1 MSVYRKTNPT
11 NSTLDFKGM
20 IMRFQGF
27 RLAVF
32 FVFACGL
39 SFGAHAQEAGE
50 GATSETEI
58 IQFIRVE
65 GTQRVEE
72 ETVRAYMVVREGMVD
87 DVDMVDQSVKTL
99 FASGLF
105 SDVTIRRSE
114 GGLIVSVVENPI
126 VNRVSFEGNGA
137 INDNTLTDEAELR
150 PRQVYTRARVQDD
163 VERFIEIYR
172 QSGYFA
178 SRIEPKVIQLPQNR
192 IDVIFE
198 INEGPITGIRSI
210 NFVGNKAFDDDR
222 LREEII
228 SSETRWW
235 RFFASSD
242 SYDPD
247 RLNYDRQRLRRFYLS
262 KGYAD
267 FRVVSSSAELTRNGE
282 EFFVTFN
289 IEEGELFTFAD
300 SRVRSTVETIEIDAL
315 EEAIEH
321 VEGDRYDLRKIEDT
335 EDALTK
341 LLGEKGFAFADI
353 RARTRRDREN
363 NLIRVEYVI
372 EEGPRVYVER
382 ININGND
389 RTHDEVLR
397 REMRISEGDAFNRVL
412 LERSRRNLRGL
423 GYFSSVDIEES
434 PGSEPDKTIIDVNVV
449 EQSTGELTF
458 GVGYSSAESVTTEFA
473 IAERNLLGRGQ
484 RLNLRVG
491 VSSEVQ
497 RYALNFTEP
506 FFLDRRVAAGFSLF
520 NTEND
525 YDNEANLETRST
537 GVGGQVAFPLSEDGR
552 LSLFVNLSEDELTN
566 TSSSSL
572 VNPGYQVFKE
582 EIGYYY
588 SIDKRDDPI
597 DPTDGWNFGFGQDLA
612 GPAGDISYLRTTL
625 VANYYH
631 EIAEGWVFHGR
642 ATAGLIYDY
651 EGGVINYSDRFFKG
665 GSTFRG
671 FDRSGIGPRQV
682 STGYALGANRYVV
695 GTTEVSLPL
704 GIPKDVGMKANAF
717 IDFGALGDTDSVSFV
732 ANDIEDEFAFRATTG
747 LSISWRSPFGPVRFD
762 FARALVKEDYD
773 DTRFFR
779 FSVGTRF

>member
-1 MSVYRKTNPT
+1 
-11 NSTLDFKGM
+11 
-20 IMRFQGF
+20 MRFQGF
-27 RLAVF
+27 RLAVICA
-32 FVFACGL
+32 FAWGA
-39 SFGAHAQEAGE
+39 SFPVIAQQSDGGPA
-50 GATSETEI
+50 ATPAASAEI
-58 IQFIRVE
+58 IKFIRVE

-72 ETVRAYMVVREGMVD
+72 ETVRAYMVVSEGMVD
-87 DVDMVDQSVKTL
+87 DVDMVDRSVKTL
-99 FASGLF
+99 FGSGLF

-126 VNRVSFEGNGA
+126 VNRVSFEGNSA
-137 INDNTLTDEAELR
+137 INDDTMKNEAELR

-192 IDVIFE
+192 VDVIFE
-198 INEGPITGIRSI
+198 INEGPVTGIRSI

-228 SSETRWW
+228 TSETRWW
-235 RFFASSD
+235 RFFSSTD

-247 RLNYDRQRLRRFYLS
+247 RLNFDRQRLRRFYLS

-267 FRVVSSSAELTRNGE
+267 FRVISSSAELTRNGE

-289 IEEGELFTFAD
+289 IEEGELFTFGE
-300 SRVRSTVETIEIDAL
+300 SRINSTVETIDNEAL
-315 EEAIEH
+315 EAAIDH
-321 VEGDRYDLRKIEDT
+321 AEGERYDLRKIEDT

-341 LLGEKGFAFADI
+341 LLGENGFAFADI

-397 REMRISEGDAFNRVL
+397 REIRISEGDAFNRVL
-412 LERSRRNLRGL
+412 LERSRRNLRAL

-458 GVGYSSAESVTTEFA
+458 GVGYSSAESLTTEFSV
-473 IAERNLLGRGQ
+473 AERNLLGRGQ
-484 RLNLRVG
+484 KLNLRVG

-497 RYALNFTEP
+497 RYSLNFTEP
-506 FFLDRRVAAGFSLF
+506 FFLDRRVSAGFSLF

-537 GVGGQVAFPLSEDGR
+537 GVGGRVAFPLSEDGR
-552 LSLFVNLSEDELTN
+552 LSIFLNLSEDELDN

-572 VNPGYQVFKE
+572 VNPSYKDFKQ

-588 SIDKRDDPI
+588 SIDKRDDAI
-597 DPTDGWNFGFGQDLA
+597 DPTAGWNFGVGQDLA
-612 GPAGDISYLRTTL
+612 GPAGDITYLRTTT
-625 VANYYH
+625 VANYYY

-642 ATAGLIYDY
+642 GTAGLIYDY
-651 EGGVINYSDRFFKG
+651 DGGVINYSDRFFKG
-665 GSTFRG
+665 GSSFRG
-671 FDRSGIGPRQV
+671 FDRSGIGPRQI

-695 GTTEVSLPL
+695 GTAEVSVPL
-704 GIPKDVGMKANAF
+704 GIPKDVGMKANLF
-717 IDFGALGDTDSVSFV
+717 IDFGALGDTDSISTV

-762 FARALVKEDYD
+762 FASALVKEDYD
-773 DTRFFR
+773 DTRSFR

>member
-1 MSVYRKTNPT
+1 
-11 NSTLDFKGM
+11 
-20 IMRFQGF
+20 MRFQGF
-27 RLAVF
+27 RLAVICA
-32 FVFACGL
+32 FAWGA
-39 SFGAHAQEAGE
+39 SFPVIAQQADG
-50 GATSETEI
+50 GTTATPAASTEI
-58 IQFIRVE
+58 IKFIRVE

-72 ETVRAYMVVREGMVD
+72 ETVRAYMVVSEGMVD
-87 DVDMVDQSVKTL
+87 DVDMVDRSVKTL
-99 FASGLF
+99 FGSGLF

-126 VNRVSFEGNGA
+126 VNRVSFEGNSA
-137 INDNTLTDEAELR
+137 INDDTMKNEAELR

-192 IDVIFE
+192 VDVIFE
-198 INEGPITGIRSI
+198 INEGPVTGIRSI

-228 SSETRWW
+228 TSETRWW
-235 RFFASSD
+235 RFFSSTD

-247 RLNYDRQRLRRFYLS
+247 RLNFDRQRLRRFYLS

-267 FRVVSSSAELTRNGE
+267 FRVISSSAELTRNGE

-289 IEEGELFTFAD
+289 IEEGELFTFGE
-300 SRVRSTVETIEIDAL
+300 SRINSTVETIDNEAL
-315 EEAIEH
+315 EAAIDH
-321 VEGDRYDLRKIEDT
+321 AEGERYDLRKIEDT

-341 LLGEKGFAFADI
+341 LLGENGFAFADI

-397 REMRISEGDAFNRVL
+397 REIRISEGDAFNRVL
-412 LERSRRNLRGL
+412 LERSRRNLRAL

-458 GVGYSSAESVTTEFA
+458 GVGYSSAESLTTEFSV
-473 IAERNLLGRGQ
+473 AERNLLGRGQ
-484 RLNLRVG
+484 KLNLRVG

-497 RYALNFTEP
+497 RYSLNFTEP
-506 FFLDRRVAAGFSLF
+506 FFLDRRVSAGFSLF

-537 GVGGQVAFPLSEDGR
+537 GVGGRVAFPLSEDGR
-552 LSLFVNLSEDELTN
+552 LSIFLNLSEDELDN

-572 VNPGYQVFKE
+572 VNPSYKDFKQ

-588 SIDKRDDPI
+588 SIDKRDDAI
-597 DPTDGWNFGFGQDLA
+597 DPTAGWNFGVGQDLA
-612 GPAGDISYLRTTL
+612 GPAGDITYLRTTT
-625 VANYYH
+625 VANYYY

-642 ATAGLIYDY
+642 GTAGLIYDY
-651 EGGVINYSDRFFKG
+651 DGGVINYSDRFFKG
-665 GSTFRG
+665 GSSFRG
-671 FDRSGIGPRQV
+671 FDRSGIGPRQI

-695 GTTEVSLPL
+695 GTAEVSVPL
-704 GIPKDVGMKANAF
+704 GIPKDVGMKANLF
-717 IDFGALGDTDSVSFV
+717 VDFGALGDTDSVSAV

-762 FARALVKEDYD
+762 FASALVKEDYD
-773 DTRFFR
+773 DTRSFR

>member
-1 MSVYRKTNPT
+1 
-11 NSTLDFKGM
+11 
-20 IMRFQGF
+20 MRFQGF
-27 RLAVF
+27 WLALIC
-32 FVFACGL
+32 VFACAL
-39 SFGAHAQEAGE
+39 SFDVRAQVAEDS
-50 GATSETEI
+50 ATSEAKI

-114 GGLIVSVVENPI
+114 GGLVVSVVENPI

-137 INDNTLTDEAELR
+137 INDDTLTKEAELR
-150 PRQVYTRARVQDD
+150 PRQIYTRARVQDD

-178 SRIEPKVIQLPQNR
+178 ARIEPKVVQLPQNR
-192 IDVIFE
+192 VDVIFE

-210 NFVGNKAFDDDR
+210 NFLGNKAFDDDS

-228 SSETRWW
+228 TSETRWW

-242 SYDPD
+242 NYDPD
-247 RLNYDRQRLRRFYLS
+247 RLNFDRQQLRRFYLS

-267 FRVVSSSAELTRNGE
+267 FRVVSTSAELTRDGE

-289 IEEGELFTFAD
+289 IEEGELFTFAE
-300 SRVRSTVETIEIDAL
+300 SGIRSTVETIDIETLQA
-315 EEAIEH
+315 AINH
-321 VEGDRYDLRKIEDT
+321 VEGDRYDIRKIEDT

-397 REMRISEGDAFNRVL
+397 REMRISEGDAFNRVM
-412 LERSRRNLRGL
+412 LERSRRNLRAL

-458 GVGYSSAESVTTEFA
+458 GVGYSSAESLTTEFA

-484 RLNLRVG
+484 KLNLRVG
-491 VSSEVQ
+491 VSDEVQ
-497 RYALNFTEP
+497 RYQIGFTEP
-506 FFLDRRVAAGFSLF
+506 FFLDRRVAAGFSIF
-520 NTEND
+520 STESD
-525 YDNEANLETRST
+525 YDNDAYVFSST
-537 GVGGQVAFPLSEDGR
+537 GIGGQLAFPLSEDGR
-552 LSLFVNLSEDELTN
+552 LSFSVNLSEDELEN
-566 TSSSSL
+566 NLFNSNINRSYDFSK
-572 VNPGYQVFKE
+572 Y

-588 SIDKRDDPI
+588 SIDKRDDAI
-597 DPTDGWNFGFGQDLA
+597 DPTEGWNLGFGQDLA
-612 GPAGDISYLRTTL
+612 GPSGDVTFIRTSA
-625 VANYYH
+625 VANYYY
-631 EIAEGWVFHGR
+631 EITEGWVFHGR
-642 ATAGLIYDY
+642 ASAGFIDDY
-651 EGGVINYSDRFFKG
+651 EDDTVYYGDRFFRG
-665 GSTFRG
+665 GSSFRG
-671 FDRSGIGPRQV
+671 FDRSGVGPRQI
-682 STGYALGANRYVV
+682 STGYAVGANRYII
-695 GTTEVSLPL
+695 GTTEVSVPL
-704 GIPKDVGMKANAF
+704 GIPKDVGIKANLF
-717 IDFGALGDTDSVSFV
+717 VDFGAVGDTDETLT
-732 ANDIEDEFAFRATTG
+732 DIEDDFAFRATSG
-747 LSISWRSPFGPVRFD
+747 LSLSWKSPFGPVRFD
-762 FARALVKEDYD
+762 FATALKKEDYD
-773 DTRFFR
+773 KAKSFR

>member
-1 MSVYRKTNPT
+1 
-11 NSTLDFKGM
+11 
-20 IMRFQGF
+20 MRFQGF
-27 RLAVF
+27 RLAVICA
-32 FVFACGL
+32 FAWGA
-39 SFGAHAQEAGE
+39 SFPVIAQQADG
-50 GATSETEI
+50 GTTATPAASAEI
-58 IQFIRVE
+58 IKFIRVE

-72 ETVRAYMVVREGMVD
+72 ETVRAYMVVSEGMVD
-87 DVDMVDQSVKTL
+87 DVDMVDRSVKTL
-99 FASGLF
+99 FGSGLF

-126 VNRVSFEGNGA
+126 VNRVSFEGNSA
-137 INDNTLTDEAELR
+137 INDDTMKNEAELR

-192 IDVIFE
+192 VDVIFE
-198 INEGPITGIRSI
+198 INEGPVTGIRSI

-228 SSETRWW
+228 TSETRWW
-235 RFFASSD
+235 RFFSSTD

-247 RLNYDRQRLRRFYLS
+247 RLNFDRQRLRRFYLS

-267 FRVVSSSAELTRNGE
+267 FRVISSSAELTRNGE

-289 IEEGELFTFAD
+289 IEEGELFTFGE
-300 SRVRSTVETIEIDAL
+300 SRINSTVETIDNEAL
-315 EEAIEH
+315 EAAIDH
-321 VEGDRYDLRKIEDT
+321 AEGERYDLRKIENT

-341 LLGEKGFAFADI
+341 LLGENGFAFADI

-397 REMRISEGDAFNRVL
+397 REIRISEGDAFNRVL
-412 LERSRRNLRGL
+412 LERSRRNLRAL

-458 GVGYSSAESVTTEFA
+458 GVGYSSAESLTTEFSV
-473 IAERNLLGRGQ
+473 AERNLLGRGQ
-484 RLNLRVG
+484 KLNLRVG

-497 RYALNFTEP
+497 RYSLNFTEP
-506 FFLDRRVAAGFSLF
+506 FFLDRRVSAGFSLF

-537 GVGGQVAFPLSEDGR
+537 GVGGRVAFPLSEDGR
-552 LSLFVNLSEDELTN
+552 LSIFLNLSEDELDN

-572 VNPGYQVFKE
+572 VNPSYKDFKQ

-588 SIDKRDDPI
+588 SIDKRDDAI
-597 DPTDGWNFGFGQDLA
+597 DPTAGWNFGVGQDLA
-612 GPAGDISYLRTTL
+612 GPAGDITYLRTTT
-625 VANYYH
+625 VANYYY

-642 ATAGLIYDY
+642 GTAGLIYDY
-651 EGGVINYSDRFFKG
+651 DGGVINYSDRFFKG
-665 GSTFRG
+665 GSSFRG
-671 FDRSGIGPRQV
+671 FDRSGIGPRQI

-695 GTTEVSLPL
+695 GTAEVSVPL
-704 GIPKDVGMKANAF
+704 GIPKDVGMKANLF
-717 IDFGALGDTDSVSFV
+717 VDFGALGDTDSVSAV

-762 FARALVKEDYD
+762 FASALVKEDYD
-773 DTRFFR
+773 DTRSFR

>member
-1 MSVYRKTNPT
+1 
-11 NSTLDFKGM
+11 
-20 IMRFQGF
+20 MRFQGF
-27 RLAVF
+27 WLALTC
-32 FVFACGL
+32 VFALGL
-39 SFGAHAQEAGE
+39 SFDVRAQEAE
-50 GATSETEI
+50 ESASSETEI

-137 INDNTLTDEAELR
+137 INDDTLTKEAELR

-178 SRIEPKVIQLPQNR
+178 ARIEPKVIQLPQNR
-192 IDVIFE
+192 VDVIFE

-228 SSETRWW
+228 TSETRWW

-242 SYDPD
+242 NYDPD
-247 RLNYDRQRLRRFYLS
+247 RLNYDRQQLRRFYLS

-267 FRVVSSSAELTRNGE
+267 FRVVSSSAELTRDGE

-289 IEEGELFTFAD
+289 IEEGELFTFGE
-300 SRVRSTVETIEIDAL
+300 SGIRSTVETIDIETLQAAID
-315 EEAIEH
+315 H

-412 LERSRRNLRGL
+412 LERSRRNLRAL
-423 GYFSSVDIEES
+423 GFFSSVDIEES

-458 GVGYSSAESVTTEFA
+458 GIGYSSAESLTTEFA

-484 RLNLRVG
+484 KLNLRVG
-491 VSSEVQ
+491 VSDEVQ
-497 RYALNFTEP
+497 RYQVSFTEP
-506 FFLDRRVAAGFSLF
+506 FFLDRRVAAGFSIF
-520 NTEND
+520 STESD
-525 YDNEANLETRST
+525 YDNDSYVFSST
-537 GVGGQVAFPLSEDGR
+537 GVGGQLAFPLSEDGR
-552 LSLFVNLSEDELTN
+552 LSLSVNLSEDELENNLFTRDIN
-566 TSSSSL
+566 RSYEYSK
-572 VNPGYQVFKE
+572 Y

-597 DPTDGWNFGFGQDLA
+597 DPTEGWNLGFGQDLA
-612 GPAGDISYLRTTL
+612 GPSGDVTFIRTSA
-625 VANYYH
+625 VANYYY
-631 EIAEGWVFHGR
+631 EITEGWVFHGR
-642 ATAGLIYDY
+642 ASAGFIDDY
-651 EGGVINYSDRFFKG
+651 ENDTVYYGDRFFRG
-665 GSTFRG
+665 GSSFRG
-671 FDRSGIGPRQV
+671 FDRSGVGPRQI
-682 STGYALGANRYVV
+682 STGYAVGANSYLI
-695 GTTEVSLPL
+695 GTTEVSVPL
-704 GIPKDVGMKANAF
+704 GIPKDVGIKANLF
-717 IDFGALGDTDSVSFV
+717 VDFGAVGDTDETQ
-732 ANDIEDEFAFRATTG
+732 NDIEDDFAFRATSG
-747 LSISWRSPFGPVRFD
+747 LSISWKSPFGPVRFD
-762 FARALVKEDYD
+762 FATALKKEDYD
-773 DTRFFR
+773 KAKSFR
-779 FSVGTRF
+779 FSVGTSF

>member
-1 MSVYRKTNPT
+1 
-11 NSTLDFKGM
+11 
-20 IMRFQGF
+20 MRFQGF
-27 RLAVF
+27 WLALIC
-32 FVFACGL
+32 VFACSL
-39 SFGAHAQEAGE
+39 NVDVRAQEAE
-50 GATSETEI
+50 DSATSEAEI

-105 SDVTIRRSE
+105 SDVTIRRGG
-114 GGLIVSVVENPI
+114 GGLVVSVVENPI

-137 INDNTLTDEAELR
+137 INDDTLTKEAELR
-150 PRQVYTRARVQDD
+150 SRQVYTRARVQDD

-178 SRIEPKVIQLPQNR
+178 ARIEPKVIQLPQNR

-198 INEGPITGIRSI
+198 INEGPVTGIRSI
-210 NFVGNKAFDDDR
+210 NFVGNKAFDDNR

-228 SSETRWW
+228 TSETRWW

-242 SYDPD
+242 NYDPD
-247 RLNYDRQRLRRFYLS
+247 RLNYDRQQLRRFYLT

-267 FRVVSSSAELTRNGE
+267 FRVVSSSAELTRDGE

-289 IEEGELFTFAD
+289 IEEGELFTFAE
-300 SRVRSTVETIEIDAL
+300 SSIRSTVETV
-315 EEAIEH
+315 AIETLQAAIDH

-341 LLGEKGFAFADI
+341 LLGEKGFAFAEI

-412 LERSRRNLRGL
+412 LERSRRNLRAL
-423 GYFSSVDIEES
+423 GFFSSVDIEES

-458 GVGYSSAESVTTEFA
+458 GVGYSSAESLTTEFA
-473 IAERNLLGRGQ
+473 ISERNLLGRGQ
-484 RLNLRVG
+484 KLNLRVG
-491 VSSEVQ
+491 VSDEVQ
-497 RYALNFTEP
+497 RYQISFTEP
-506 FFLDRRVAAGFSLF
+506 FFLDRRVAAGFSVF
-520 NTEND
+520 NTESD
-525 YDNEANLETRST
+525 YDNDAYVFSSI
-537 GVGGQVAFPLSEDGR
+537 GIGGQLAFPLSEDGR
-552 LSLFVNLSEDELTN
+552 LSLSVNLSEDELEN
-566 TSSSSL
+566 NFFAMDINRSYEYSK
-572 VNPGYQVFKE
+572 Y

-597 DPTDGWNFGFGQDLA
+597 DPTEGWNLGFGQDLA
-612 GPAGDISYLRTTL
+612 GPSGDVTFIRTSA
-625 VANYYH
+625 VANYYY
-631 EIAEGWVFHGR
+631 EITEGWVFHGR
-642 ATAGLIYDY
+642 ASAGFIDDY
-651 EGGVINYSDRFFKG
+651 ENDIVYYGDRFFRG
-665 GSTFRG
+665 GSSFRG
-671 FDRSGIGPRQV
+671 FDRSGVGPRQI
-682 STGYALGANRYVV
+682 STGFAVGANRYLI
-695 GTTEVSLPL
+695 GTTEVSVPL
-704 GIPKDVGMKANAF
+704 GIPKDVGMKANLF
-717 IDFGALGDTDSVSFV
+717 VDFGAVGDTDETQ
-732 ANDIEDEFAFRATTG
+732 NDIEDEFAFRATSG
-747 LSISWRSPFGPVRFD
+747 LSISWKSPFGPVRFD
-762 FARALVKEDYD
+762 FATALKKEDYD
-773 DTRFFR
+773 KAKSFR

>member
-1 MSVYRKTNPT
+1 
-11 NSTLDFKGM
+11 
-20 IMRFQGF
+20 MRFQGF
-27 RLAVF
+27 RLAVICA
-32 FVFACGL
+32 FAWGA
-39 SFGAHAQEAGE
+39 SFPVIAQQADG
-50 GATSETEI
+50 GTTATPAASAEI
-58 IQFIRVE
+58 IKFIRVE

-72 ETVRAYMVVREGMVD
+72 ETVRAYMVVSEGMVD
-87 DVDMVDQSVKTL
+87 DVDMVDRSVKTL
-99 FASGLF
+99 FGSGLF

-126 VNRVSFEGNGA
+126 VNRVSFEGNSA
-137 INDNTLTDEAELR
+137 INDDTMKNEAELR

-192 IDVIFE
+192 VDVIFE
-198 INEGPITGIRSI
+198 INEGPVTGIRSI

-228 SSETRWW
+228 TSETRWW
-235 RFFASSD
+235 RFFSSTD

-247 RLNYDRQRLRRFYLS
+247 RLNFDRQRLRRFYLS

-267 FRVVSSSAELTRNGE
+267 FRVISSSAELTRNGE

-289 IEEGELFTFAD
+289 IEEGELFTFGE
-300 SRVRSTVETIEIDAL
+300 SRINSTVETIDNEAL
-315 EEAIEH
+315 EAAIDH
-321 VEGDRYDLRKIEDT
+321 AEGERYDLRKIEDT

-341 LLGEKGFAFADI
+341 LLGENGFAFADI

-397 REMRISEGDAFNRVL
+397 REIRISEGDAFNRVL
-412 LERSRRNLRGL
+412 LERSRRNLRAL

-458 GVGYSSAESVTTEFA
+458 GVGYSSAESLTTEFSV
-473 IAERNLLGRGQ
+473 AERNLLGRGQ
-484 RLNLRVG
+484 KLNLRVG

-497 RYALNFTEP
+497 RYSLNFTEP
-506 FFLDRRVAAGFSLF
+506 FFLDRRVSAGFSLF

-537 GVGGQVAFPLSEDGR
+537 GVGGRVAFPLSEDGR
-552 LSLFVNLSEDELTN
+552 LSIFLNLSEDELDN

-572 VNPGYQVFKE
+572 VNPSYKDFKQ

-588 SIDKRDDPI
+588 SIDKRDDAI
-597 DPTDGWNFGFGQDLA
+597 DPTAGWNFGVGQDLA
-612 GPAGDISYLRTTL
+612 GPAGDITYLRTTT
-625 VANYYH
+625 VANYYY

-642 ATAGLIYDY
+642 GTAGLIYDY
-651 EGGVINYSDRFFKG
+651 DG
-665 GSTFRG
+665 
-671 FDRSGIGPRQV
+671 
-682 STGYALGANRYVV
+682 
-695 GTTEVSLPL
+695 
-704 GIPKDVGMKANAF
+704 
-717 IDFGALGDTDSVSFV
+717 
-732 ANDIEDEFAFRATTG
+732 
-747 LSISWRSPFGPVRFD
+747 
-762 FARALVKEDYD
+762 
-773 DTRFFR
+773 
-779 FSVGTRF
+779 

>member
-1 MSVYRKTNPT
+1 
-11 NSTLDFKGM
+11 
-20 IMRFQGF
+20 MRFQGF
-27 RLAVF
+27 WLALIW
-32 FVFACGL
+32 VFACSL
-39 SFGAHAQEAGE
+39 NVDVRAQEAE
-50 GATSETEI
+50 DSATSEAEI

-105 SDVTIRRSE
+105 SDVTIRRGG
-114 GGLIVSVVENPI
+114 GGLVVSVVENPI

-137 INDNTLTDEAELR
+137 INDDTLTKEAELR
-150 PRQVYTRARVQDD
+150 SRQVYTRARVQDD

-178 SRIEPKVIQLPQNR
+178 ARIEPKVIQLPQNR

-198 INEGPITGIRSI
+198 INEGPVTGIRSI
-210 NFVGNKAFDDDR
+210 NFVGNKAFDDNR

-228 SSETRWW
+228 TSETRWW

-242 SYDPD
+242 NYDPD
-247 RLNYDRQRLRRFYLS
+247 RLNYDRQQLRRFYLT

-267 FRVVSSSAELTRNGE
+267 FRVVSSSAELTRDGE

-289 IEEGELFTFAD
+289 IEEGELFTFAE
-300 SRVRSTVETIEIDAL
+300 SSIRSTVETV
-315 EEAIEH
+315 AIETLQAAIDH

-341 LLGEKGFAFADI
+341 LLGEKGFAFAEI

-412 LERSRRNLRGL
+412 LERSRRNLRAL
-423 GYFSSVDIEES
+423 GFFSSVDIEES

-458 GVGYSSAESVTTEFA
+458 GVGYSSAESLTTEFA
-473 IAERNLLGRGQ
+473 ISERNLLGRGQ
-484 RLNLRVG
+484 KLNLRVG
-491 VSSEVQ
+491 VSDEVQ
-497 RYALNFTEP
+497 RYQISFTEP
-506 FFLDRRVAAGFSLF
+506 FFLDRRVAAGFSVF
-520 NTEND
+520 NTESD
-525 YDNEANLETRST
+525 YDNDAYVFSSI
-537 GVGGQVAFPLSEDGR
+537 GIGGQLAFPLSEDGR
-552 LSLFVNLSEDELTN
+552 LSLSVNLSEDELEN
-566 TSSSSL
+566 NFFAMDINRSYEYSK
-572 VNPGYQVFKE
+572 Y

-597 DPTDGWNFGFGQDLA
+597 DPTEGWNLGFGQDLA
-612 GPAGDISYLRTTL
+612 GPSGDVTFIRTSA
-625 VANYYH
+625 VANYYY
-631 EIAEGWVFHGR
+631 EITEGWVFHGR
-642 ATAGLIYDY
+642 ASAGFIDDY
-651 EGGVINYSDRFFKG
+651 ENDIVYYGDRFFRG
-665 GSTFRG
+665 GSSFRG
-671 FDRSGIGPRQV
+671 FDRSGVGPRQI
-682 STGYALGANRYVV
+682 STGYAVGANRYLI
-695 GTTEVSLPL
+695 GTTEVSVPL
-704 GIPKDVGMKANAF
+704 GIPKDVGMKANLF
-717 IDFGALGDTDSVSFV
+717 VDFGAVGDTDETQ
-732 ANDIEDEFAFRATTG
+732 NDIEDEFAFRATSG
-747 LSISWRSPFGPVRFD
+747 LSISWKSPFGPVRFD
-762 FARALVKEDYD
+762 FATALKKEDYD
-773 DTRFFR
+773 KAKSFR

>member
-1 MSVYRKTNPT
+1 
-11 NSTLDFKGM
+11 
-20 IMRFQGF
+20 MRFQGF
-27 RLAVF
+27 WLALIC
-32 FVFACGL
+32 VFACAL
-39 SFGAHAQEAGE
+39 SFDVRAQVAE
-50 GATSETEI
+50 GSATSEAKI

-114 GGLIVSVVENPI
+114 GGLVVSVVENPI

-137 INDNTLTDEAELR
+137 INDDTLTKEAELR
-150 PRQVYTRARVQDD
+150 PRLVYTRARVQDD

-178 SRIEPKVIQLPQNR
+178 ARIEPKVVQLPQNR
-192 IDVIFE
+192 VDVIFE

-210 NFVGNKAFDDDR
+210 NFLGNKAFDDDR

-228 SSETRWW
+228 TSETRWW

-242 SYDPD
+242 NYDPD
-247 RLNYDRQRLRRFYLS
+247 RLNFDRQQLRRFYLS

-267 FRVVSSSAELTRNGE
+267 FRVVSTSAELTRDGE

-289 IEEGELFTFAD
+289 IEEGELFTFAE
-300 SRVRSTVETIEIDAL
+300 SGIRSTVETIDIETLQA
-315 EEAIEH
+315 AINH
-321 VEGDRYDLRKIEDT
+321 IEGDRYDIRKIEDT

-397 REMRISEGDAFNRVL
+397 REMRISEGDAFNRVM
-412 LERSRRNLRGL
+412 LERSRRNLRAL
-423 GYFSSVDIEES
+423 GFFSSVDIEES

-458 GVGYSSAESVTTEFA
+458 GVGYSSAESLTTEFA

-484 RLNLRVG
+484 KLNLRVG
-491 VSSEVQ
+491 VSDEVQ
-497 RYALNFTEP
+497 RYQIGFTEP
-506 FFLDRRVAAGFSLF
+506 FFLDRRVAAGFSIF
-520 NTEND
+520 STESD
-525 YDNEANLETRST
+525 YDNDAYVFSST
-537 GVGGQVAFPLSEDGR
+537 GIGGQLAFPLSEDGR
-552 LSLFVNLSEDELTN
+552 LSFSVNLSEDELEN
-566 TSSSSL
+566 NLFNSNINRSYDYSK
-572 VNPGYQVFKE
+572 Y

-588 SIDKRDDPI
+588 SIDKRDDAI
-597 DPTDGWNFGFGQDLA
+597 DPTEGWNLGFGQDLA
-612 GPAGDISYLRTTL
+612 GPSGDVTFIRTSA
-625 VANYYH
+625 VANYYY
-631 EIAEGWVFHGR
+631 EITEGWVFHGR
-642 ATAGLIYDY
+642 ASAGFIDDY
-651 EGGVINYSDRFFKG
+651 EDDTVYYGDRFFRG
-665 GSTFRG
+665 GSSFRG
-671 FDRSGIGPRQV
+671 FDRSGVGPRQI
-682 STGYALGANRYVV
+682 STGYAVGANRYII
-695 GTTEVSLPL
+695 GTTEVSVPL
-704 GIPKDVGMKANAF
+704 GIPKDVGIKANLF
-717 IDFGALGDTDSVSFV
+717 VDFGAVGDTDETL
-732 ANDIEDEFAFRATTG
+732 NDIEDDFAFRATSG
-747 LSISWRSPFGPVRFD
+747 LSISWKSPFGPVRFD
-762 FARALVKEDYD
+762 FATALKKEDYD
-773 DTRFFR
+773 KAKSFR

>member
-1 MSVYRKTNPT
+1 
-11 NSTLDFKGM
+11 
-20 IMRFQGF
+20 MRFQGF
-27 RLAVF
+27 WLALICVF
-32 FVFACGL
+32 VCGL
-39 SFGAHAQEAGE
+39 NLGVQAQEAE
-50 GATSETEI
+50 ESATTETELV
-58 IQFIRVE
+58 QFIRVE

-72 ETVRAYMVVREGMVD
+72 ETVRAYMVVREGMAD

-137 INDNTLTDEAELR
+137 INDDTLTDEAELR
-150 PRQVYTRARVQDD
+150 PRQIYTRARVQDD

-178 SRIEPKVIQLPQNR
+178 ARIEPKVIQLPQKR
-192 IDVIFE
+192 VDVIFE

-228 SSETRWW
+228 TSETRWW

-289 IEEGELFTFAD
+289 IEEGELFTFAE
-300 SRVRSTVETIEIDAL
+300 SGIRTTVETIDVETLQA
-315 EEAIEH
+315 AIEH

-341 LLGEKGFAFADI
+341 LLGEKGFAFSDI

-412 LERSRRNLRGL
+412 LERSRRNLRAL
-423 GYFSSVDIEES
+423 GFFSSVDIEES

-458 GVGYSSAESVTTEFA
+458 GIGYSSAESVTTEFA

-484 RLNLRVG
+484 KLNLRVG
-491 VSSEVQ
+491 VSDEVQ
-497 RYALNFTEP
+497 RYSVNFTEP

-520 NTEND
+520 NTESD
-525 YDNEANLETRST
+525 YDDTAYVYTST

-552 LSLFVNLSEDELTN
+552 ISISISLSQDELEN
-566 TSSSSL
+566 NSTSSM
-572 VNPGYQVFKE
+572 VNPSYTYDKQ

-588 SIDKRDDPI
+588 SVDKRDDPI
-597 DPTDGWNFGFGQDLA
+597 DPTEGWNIGFGQDLA
-612 GPAGDISYLRTTL
+612 GPSGDVTFLRTTFL
-625 VANYYH
+625 SNYYY

-642 ATAGLIYDY
+642 LSAGFIDDY
-651 EGGVINYSDRFFKG
+651 ENGIIFYGDRFFKG
-665 GSTFRG
+665 GGSFRG
-671 FDRSGIGPRQV
+671 FDRSGVGPRQI
-682 STGYALGANRYVV
+682 STGYAVGANKYVIA
-695 GTTEVSLPL
+695 TTEVSLPL

-717 IDFGALGDTDSVSFV
+717 IDFGAVGDTDATGFV
-732 ANDIEDEFAFRATTG
+732 ANDIRDDFAFRATTG
-747 LSISWRSPFGPVRFD
+747 LSISWKSPFGPVRFD
-762 FARALVKEDYD
+762 FARTLEKEDYD
-773 DTRFFR
+773 DERSFR

>member
-1 MSVYRKTNPT
+1 
-11 NSTLDFKGM
+11 
-20 IMRFQGF
+20 MRFQGF
-27 RLAVF
+27 WLALICVF
-32 FVFACGL
+32 TCTL
-39 SFGAHAQEAGE
+39 SVDVRAQKAEE
-50 GATSETEI
+50 GATSEAEI

-65 GTQRVEE
+65 GAQRVEE
-72 ETVRAYMVVREGMVD
+72 ETVRTYMVVREGMVD

-114 GGLIVSVVENPI
+114 GGLVVSVVENPI

-137 INDNTLTDEAELR
+137 INDDTLTKEAELR

-178 SRIEPKVIQLPQNR
+178 ARIEPKVVQLPQNR

-228 SSETRWW
+228 TSETRWW

-242 SYDPD
+242 NYDPD
-247 RLNYDRQRLRRFYLS
+247 RLNFDRQQLRRFYLS

-267 FRVVSSSAELTRNGE
+267 FRVVSSSAELTRDGE

-289 IEEGELFTFAD
+289 IEEGELFAF
-300 SRVRSTVETIEIDAL
+300 SESGIRSTVETIDIETLQAAID
-315 EEAIEH
+315 H
-321 VEGDRYDLRKIEDT
+321 VEGDRYDVRKIEDT

-389 RTHDEVLR
+389 RTHDEVVR
-397 REMRISEGDAFNRVL
+397 REMRISEGDAFNRVM
-412 LERSRRNLRGL
+412 LERSRRNLRAL
-423 GYFSSVDIEES
+423 GFFSSVDIEES

-458 GVGYSSAESVTTEFA
+458 GVGYSSAESLTTEFS

-484 RLNLRVG
+484 KLNLRVG
-491 VSSEVQ
+491 VSDEVQ
-497 RYALNFTEP
+497 RYQISFTEP
-506 FFLDRRVAAGFSLF
+506 FFLDRRVAAGFSIF
-520 NTEND
+520 NTESD
-525 YDNEANLETRST
+525 YDNDAYVFSST
-537 GVGGQVAFPLSEDGR
+537 GIGGQLAFPLSEDGR
-552 LSLFVNLSEDELTN
+552 LSLSVSLSEDELEN
-566 TSSSSL
+566 NLFTSNINRSYDYSK
-572 VNPGYQVFKE
+572 Y

-588 SIDKRDDPI
+588 SIDKRDDAI
-597 DPTDGWNFGFGQDLA
+597 DPTEGWNLGFGQDLA
-612 GPAGDISYLRTTL
+612 GPSGDVTFIRTSA
-625 VANYYH
+625 VANYYY
-631 EIAEGWVFHGR
+631 EITEGWVFHGR
-642 ATAGLIYDY
+642 ASAGFIDDY
-651 EGGVINYSDRFFKG
+651 EDDTVFYGDRFFRG
-665 GSTFRG
+665 GSSFRG
-671 FDRSGIGPRQV
+671 FDRSGVGPRQI
-682 STGYALGANRYVV
+682 STGYAVGANKYII
-695 GTTEVSLPL
+695 GTTEVSVPL
-704 GIPKDVGMKANAF
+704 GIPKDVGIKANLF
-717 IDFGALGDTDSVSFV
+717 VDFGAVGDTDETL
-732 ANDIEDEFAFRATTG
+732 NDIEDDFAFRATSG
-747 LSISWRSPFGPVRFD
+747 LSISWKSPFGPVRFD
-762 FARALVKEDYD
+762 FATALKKEDYD
-773 DTRFFR
+773 KAKSFR

>member
-1 MSVYRKTNPT
+1 
-11 NSTLDFKGM
+11 
-20 IMRFQGF
+20 MRFQGF
-27 RLAVF
+27 WLALIC
-32 FVFACGL
+32 VFACTL
-39 SFGAHAQEAGE
+39 SVDVRAQGAEDS
-50 GATSETEI
+50 ATSETEI
-58 IQFIRVE
+58 IKFIRVE

-114 GGLIVSVVENPI
+114 GGLVVSVMENPI

-137 INDNTLTDEAELR
+137 INDDTLTKEAELR

-178 SRIEPKVIQLPQNR
+178 ARIEPKVVQLPQNR
-192 IDVIFE
+192 VDVIFE

-228 SSETRWW
+228 TSETRWW

-242 SYDPD
+242 NYDPD
-247 RLNYDRQRLRRFYLS
+247 RLNFDRQQLRRFYLS

-289 IEEGELFTFAD
+289 IEEGELFTFAE
-300 SRVRSTVETIEIDAL
+300 SGIRSTVETIDIETLQAAIDHA
-315 EEAIEH
+315 
-321 VEGDRYDLRKIEDT
+321 EGDRYDIRNIEDT

-397 REMRISEGDAFNRVL
+397 REMRISEGDAFKRVM
-412 LERSRRNLRGL
+412 LERSRRNLRAL

-458 GVGYSSAESVTTEFA
+458 GVGYSSAESLTTEFA

-484 RLNLRVG
+484 KLNLRVG
-491 VSSEVQ
+491 VSDEVQ
-497 RYALNFTEP
+497 RYQIGFTEP
-506 FFLDRRVAAGFSLF
+506 FFLDRRVAAGFSIF
-520 NTEND
+520 NTESD
-525 YDNEANLETRST
+525 YDNDAYVFSST
-537 GVGGQVAFPLSEDGR
+537 GIGGQLAFPLSEDGR
-552 LSLFVNLSEDELTN
+552 LSLSVNLSEDELEN
-566 TSSSSL
+566 NLFNSNINRSYDYSK
-572 VNPGYQVFKE
+572 Y

-588 SIDKRDDPI
+588 SIDKRDDAI
-597 DPTDGWNFGFGQDLA
+597 DPTEGWNLGFGQDLA
-612 GPAGDISYLRTTL
+612 GPSGDVTFIRTSA
-625 VANYYH
+625 VANYYY
-631 EIAEGWVFHGR
+631 EITEGWVFHGR
-642 ATAGLIYDY
+642 ASVGFIDDY
-651 EGGVINYSDRFFKG
+651 EDDTVYYGDRFFRG
-665 GSTFRG
+665 GSSFRG
-671 FDRSGIGPRQV
+671 FDRSGVGPRQI
-682 STGYALGANRYVV
+682 STGYAVGANRYII
-695 GTTEVSLPL
+695 GTTEVSVPL
-704 GIPKDVGMKANAF
+704 GIPKDVGIKANLF
-717 IDFGALGDTDSVSFV
+717 VDFGAVGDTDETL
-732 ANDIEDEFAFRATTG
+732 NDIEDDFAFRATC
-747 LSISWRSPFGPVRFD
+747 
-762 FARALVKEDYD
+762 LVH
-773 DTRFFR
+773 
-779 FSVGTRF
+779 S

>member
-1 MSVYRKTNPT
+1 
-11 NSTLDFKGM
+11 
-20 IMRFQGF
+20 MRFQGF
-27 RLAVF
+27 WLALIC
-32 FVFACGL
+32 VFACTLSVDVRAQGL
-39 SFGAHAQEAGE
+39 EDSAISEA
-50 GATSETEI
+50 EI

-72 ETVRAYMVVREGMVD
+72 ETVRAYMVVREGMIN

-114 GGLIVSVVENPI
+114 GGLVVSVVENPI

-137 INDNTLTDEAELR
+137 INDDTLTKEAELR
-150 PRQVYTRARVQDD
+150 PRLVYTRARVQDD

-178 SRIEPKVIQLPQNR
+178 ARIEPKVVQLPQNR
-192 IDVIFE
+192 VDVIFE

-228 SSETRWW
+228 TSETRWW

-242 SYDPD
+242 NYDPD
-247 RLNYDRQRLRRFYLS
+247 RLNYDRQQLRRFYLS

-289 IEEGELFTFAD
+289 IEEGELFAFAE
-300 SRVRSTVETIEIDAL
+300 SGIRSTVETIDIETLQAAIDHA
-315 EEAIEH
+315 
-321 VEGDRYDLRKIEDT
+321 EGDRYDIRNIEDT

-397 REMRISEGDAFNRVL
+397 REMRISEGDAFNRVM
-412 LERSRRNLRGL
+412 LERSRRNLRAL

-458 GVGYSSAESVTTEFA
+458 GVGYSSAESLTTEFA

-484 RLNLRVG
+484 KLNLRVG
-491 VSSEVQ
+491 VSDEVQ
-497 RYALNFTEP
+497 RYQIGFTEP
-506 FFLDRRVAAGFSLF
+506 FFLDRRVAAGFSIF
-520 NTEND
+520 NTESD
-525 YDNEANLETRST
+525 YDNDAYVFSST
-537 GVGGQVAFPLSEDGR
+537 GIGGQLAFPLSEDGR
-552 LSLFVNLSEDELTN
+552 LSLSVNLSEDELDN
-566 TSSSSL
+566 NLFNSNINRSYDYSK
-572 VNPGYQVFKE
+572 Y

-588 SIDKRDDPI
+588 SIDKRVDAI
-597 DPTDGWNFGFGQDLA
+597 DPTEGWNLGFGQDLA
-612 GPAGDISYLRTTL
+612 GPSGDVTFIRTSA
-625 VANYYH
+625 VANYYY
-631 EIAEGWVFHGR
+631 EITEGWVFHGR
-642 ATAGLIYDY
+642 ASVGFIDDY
-651 EGGVINYSDRFFKG
+651 EDDTVYYGDRFFRG
-665 GSTFRG
+665 GSSFRG
-671 FDRSGIGPRQV
+671 FDRSGVGPRQI
-682 STGYALGANRYVV
+682 STGYAVGANRYII
-695 GTTEVSLPL
+695 GTTEVSVPL
-704 GIPKDVGMKANAF
+704 GIPKDVGIKANLF
-717 IDFGALGDTDSVSFV
+717 VDFGAVGDTDETL
-732 ANDIEDEFAFRATTG
+732 NDIEDDFAFRATSG
-747 LSISWRSPFGPVRFD
+747 LSISWKSPFGPVRFD
-762 FARALVKEDYD
+762 FASAIKKEDYD
-773 DTRFFR
+773 KAKSFR

>member
-1 MSVYRKTNPT
+1 
-11 NSTLDFKGM
+11 
-20 IMRFQGF
+20 MRFQGF
-27 RLAVF
+27 WLALIC
-32 FVFACGL
+32 VFACSL
-39 SFGAHAQEAGE
+39 NVDVRAQEAE
-50 GATSETEI
+50 DSAILEAEI

-105 SDVTIRRSE
+105 SDVTIRRGG
-114 GGLIVSVVENPI
+114 GGLVVSVVENPI

-137 INDNTLTDEAELR
+137 INDDTLTKEAELR
-150 PRQVYTRARVQDD
+150 SRQVYTRARVQDD

-178 SRIEPKVIQLPQNR
+178 ARIEPKVIQLPQNR

-198 INEGPITGIRSI
+198 INEGPVTGIRSI
-210 NFVGNKAFDDDR
+210 NFVGNKAFDDNR

-228 SSETRWW
+228 TSETRWW

-242 SYDPD
+242 NYDPD
-247 RLNYDRQRLRRFYLS
+247 RLNYDRQQLRRFYLT

-267 FRVVSSSAELTRNGE
+267 FRVVSSSAELTRDGE

-289 IEEGELFTFAD
+289 IEEGELFTFAE
-300 SRVRSTVETIEIDAL
+300 SSIRSTVETV
-315 EEAIEH
+315 AIETLQAAIDH

-341 LLGEKGFAFADI
+341 LLGEKGFAFAEI

-412 LERSRRNLRGL
+412 LERSRRNLRAL
-423 GYFSSVDIEES
+423 GFFSSVDIEES

-458 GVGYSSAESVTTEFA
+458 GVGYSSAESLTTEFA
-473 IAERNLLGRGQ
+473 ISERNLLGRGQ
-484 RLNLRVG
+484 KLNLRVG
-491 VSSEVQ
+491 VSDEVQ
-497 RYALNFTEP
+497 RYQISFTEP
-506 FFLDRRVAAGFSLF
+506 FFLDRRVAAGFSVF
-520 NTEND
+520 NTESD
-525 YDNEANLETRST
+525 YDNDAYVFSSI
-537 GVGGQVAFPLSEDGR
+537 GIGGQLAFPLSEDGR
-552 LSLFVNLSEDELTN
+552 LSLSVNLSEDELEN
-566 TSSSSL
+566 NFFAMDINRSYEYSK
-572 VNPGYQVFKE
+572 Y

-597 DPTDGWNFGFGQDLA
+597 DPTEGWNLGFGQDLA
-612 GPAGDISYLRTTL
+612 GPSGDVTFIRTSA
-625 VANYYH
+625 VANYYY
-631 EIAEGWVFHGR
+631 EITEGWVFHGR
-642 ATAGLIYDY
+642 ASAGFIDDY
-651 EGGVINYSDRFFKG
+651 ENDIVYYGDRFFRG
-665 GSTFRG
+665 GSSFRG
-671 FDRSGIGPRQV
+671 FDRSGVGPRQI
-682 STGYALGANRYVV
+682 STGYAVGANRYLI
-695 GTTEVSLPL
+695 GTTEVSVPL
-704 GIPKDVGMKANAF
+704 GIPKDVGMKANLF
-717 IDFGALGDTDSVSFV
+717 VDFGAVGDTDETQ
-732 ANDIEDEFAFRATTG
+732 NDIEDEFAFRATSG
-747 LSISWRSPFGPVRFD
+747 LSISWKSPFGPVRFD
-762 FARALVKEDYD
+762 FATALKKEDYD
-773 DTRFFR
+773 KAKSFR

>member
-1 MSVYRKTNPT
+1 
-11 NSTLDFKGM
+11 
-20 IMRFQGF
+20 MRFQGF
-27 RLAVF
+27 WLALIC
-32 FVFACGL
+32 VFACSL
-39 SFGAHAQEAGE
+39 NVDVRAQEAE
-50 GATSETEI
+50 DSATSEAEI

-105 SDVTIRRSE
+105 SDVTIRRGG
-114 GGLIVSVVENPI
+114 GGLVVSVVENPI

-137 INDNTLTDEAELR
+137 INDDTLTKEAELR
-150 PRQVYTRARVQDD
+150 SRQVYTRARVQDD

-178 SRIEPKVIQLPQNR
+178 ARIEPKVIQLPQNR

-198 INEGPITGIRSI
+198 INEGPVTGIRSI
-210 NFVGNKAFDDDR
+210 NFVGNKAFDDNR

-228 SSETRWW
+228 TSETRWW

-242 SYDPD
+242 NYDPD
-247 RLNYDRQRLRRFYLS
+247 RLNYDRQQLRRFYLT

-267 FRVVSSSAELTRNGE
+267 FRVVSSSAELTRDGE

-289 IEEGELFTFAD
+289 IEEGELFTFAE
-300 SRVRSTVETIEIDAL
+300 SSIRSTVETV
-315 EEAIEH
+315 AIEKLQAAIDH

-341 LLGEKGFAFADI
+341 LLGEKGFAFAEI

-412 LERSRRNLRGL
+412 LERSRRNLRAL
-423 GYFSSVDIEES
+423 GFFSSVDIEES

-458 GVGYSSAESVTTEFA
+458 GVGYSSAESLTTEFA
-473 IAERNLLGRGQ
+473 ISERNLLGRGQ
-484 RLNLRVG
+484 KLNLRVG
-491 VSSEVQ
+491 VSDEVQ
-497 RYALNFTEP
+497 RYQISFTEP
-506 FFLDRRVAAGFSLF
+506 FFLDRRVAAGFSVF
-520 NTEND
+520 NTESD
-525 YDNEANLETRST
+525 YDNDAYVFSSI
-537 GVGGQVAFPLSEDGR
+537 GIGGQLAFPLSEDGR
-552 LSLFVNLSEDELTN
+552 LSLSVNLSEDELEN
-566 TSSSSL
+566 NFFAMDINRSYEYSK
-572 VNPGYQVFKE
+572 Y

-588 SIDKRDDPI
+588 TIDKRDDPI
-597 DPTDGWNFGFGQDLA
+597 DPTEGWNLGFGQDLA
-612 GPAGDISYLRTTL
+612 GPSGDVTFIRTSA
-625 VANYYH
+625 VANYYY
-631 EIAEGWVFHGR
+631 EITEGWVFHGR
-642 ATAGLIYDY
+642 ASAGFIDDY
-651 EGGVINYSDRFFKG
+651 ENDIVYYGDRFFRG
-665 GSTFRG
+665 GSSFRG
-671 FDRSGIGPRQV
+671 FDRSGVGPRQI
-682 STGYALGANRYVV
+682 STGYAVGANRYLI
-695 GTTEVSLPL
+695 GTTEVSVPL
-704 GIPKDVGMKANAF
+704 GIPKDVGMKANLF
-717 IDFGALGDTDSVSFV
+717 VDFGAVGDTDETQ
-732 ANDIEDEFAFRATTG
+732 NDIEDEFAFRATSG
-747 LSISWRSPFGPVRFD
+747 LSISWKSPFGPVRFD
-762 FARALVKEDYD
+762 FATALKKEDYD
-773 DTRFFR
+773 KAKSFR

>member
-1 MSVYRKTNPT
+1 
-11 NSTLDFKGM
+11 
-20 IMRFQGF
+20 MRFQGF
-27 RLAVF
+27 WLALIC
-32 FVFACGL
+32 VFACSL
-39 SFGAHAQEAGE
+39 NVDVRAQEAE
-50 GATSETEI
+50 DSATSEAEI

-105 SDVTIRRSE
+105 SDVTIRRGG
-114 GGLIVSVVENPI
+114 GGLVVSVVENPI

-137 INDNTLTDEAELR
+137 INDDTLTKEAELR
-150 PRQVYTRARVQDD
+150 SRQVYTRARVQDD

-178 SRIEPKVIQLPQNR
+178 ARIEPKVIQLPQNR

-198 INEGPITGIRSI
+198 INEGPVTGIRSI
-210 NFVGNKAFDDDR
+210 NFVGNKAFDDNR

-228 SSETRWW
+228 TSETRWW

-242 SYDPD
+242 NYDPD
-247 RLNYDRQRLRRFYLS
+247 RLNYDRQQLRRFYLT

-267 FRVVSSSAELTRNGE
+267 FRVVSSSAELTRDGE

-289 IEEGELFTFAD
+289 IEEGELFTFAE
-300 SRVRSTVETIEIDAL
+300 SSIRSTVETV
-315 EEAIEH
+315 AIEKLQAAIDH

-341 LLGEKGFAFADI
+341 LLGEKGFAFAEI

-412 LERSRRNLRGL
+412 LERSRRNLRAL
-423 GYFSSVDIEES
+423 GFFSSVDIEES

-458 GVGYSSAESVTTEFA
+458 GVGYSSAESLTTEFA
-473 IAERNLLGRGQ
+473 ISERNLLGRGQ
-484 RLNLRVG
+484 KLNLRVG
-491 VSSEVQ
+491 VSDEVQ
-497 RYALNFTEP
+497 RYQISFTEP
-506 FFLDRRVAAGFSLF
+506 FFLDRRVAAGFSVF
-520 NTEND
+520 NTESD
-525 YDNEANLETRST
+525 YDNDAYVFSSI
-537 GVGGQVAFPLSEDGR
+537 GIGGQLAFPLSEDGR
-552 LSLFVNLSEDELTN
+552 LSLSVNLSEDELEN
-566 TSSSSL
+566 NFFAMDINRSYEYSK
-572 VNPGYQVFKE
+572 Y

-597 DPTDGWNFGFGQDLA
+597 DPTEGWNLGFGQDLA
-612 GPAGDISYLRTTL
+612 GPSGDVTFIRTSA
-625 VANYYH
+625 VANYYY
-631 EIAEGWVFHGR
+631 EITEGWVFHGR
-642 ATAGLIYDY
+642 ASAGFIDDY
-651 EGGVINYSDRFFKG
+651 ENDIVYYGDRFFRG
-665 GSTFRG
+665 GSSFRG
-671 FDRSGIGPRQV
+671 FDRSGVGPRQI
-682 STGYALGANRYVV
+682 STGYAVGANRYLI
-695 GTTEVSLPL
+695 GTTEVSVPL
-704 GIPKDVGMKANAF
+704 GIPKDVGMKANLF
-717 IDFGALGDTDSVSFV
+717 VDFGAVGDTDETQ
-732 ANDIEDEFAFRATTG
+732 NDIEDEFAFRATSG
-747 LSISWRSPFGPVRFD
+747 LSISWKSPFGPVRFD
-762 FARALVKEDYD
+762 FATALKKEDYD
-773 DTRFFR
+773 KAKSFR

>member
-1 MSVYRKTNPT
+1 
-11 NSTLDFKGM
+11 
-20 IMRFQGF
+20 MRFQGF
-27 RLAVF
+27 WLALICVF
-32 FVFACGL
+32 TCTL
-39 SFGAHAQEAGE
+39 SVDVRAQKAEE
-50 GATSETEI
+50 GATSEAEI

-72 ETVRAYMVVREGMVD
+72 ETVRTYMVVREGMVD

-114 GGLIVSVVENPI
+114 GGLVVSVVENPI

-137 INDNTLTDEAELR
+137 INDDTLTKEAELR

-178 SRIEPKVIQLPQNR
+178 ARIEPKVVQLPQNR

-228 SSETRWW
+228 TSETRWW

-242 SYDPD
+242 NYDPD
-247 RLNYDRQRLRRFYLS
+247 RLNFDRQQLRRFYLS

-267 FRVVSSSAELTRNGE
+267 FRVVSSSAELTRDGE

-289 IEEGELFTFAD
+289 IEEGELFAF
-300 SRVRSTVETIEIDAL
+300 SESGIRSTVETIDIETLQAAID
-315 EEAIEH
+315 H
-321 VEGDRYDLRKIEDT
+321 VEGDRYDVRKIEDT

-389 RTHDEVLR
+389 RTHDEVVR
-397 REMRISEGDAFNRVL
+397 REMRISEGDAFNRVM
-412 LERSRRNLRGL
+412 LERSRRNLRAL
-423 GYFSSVDIEES
+423 GFFSSVDIEES

-458 GVGYSSAESVTTEFA
+458 GVGYSSAESLTTEFS

-484 RLNLRVG
+484 KLNLRVG
-491 VSSEVQ
+491 VSDEVQ
-497 RYALNFTEP
+497 RYQISFTEP
-506 FFLDRRVAAGFSLF
+506 FFLDRRVAAGFSIF
-520 NTEND
+520 NTESD
-525 YDNEANLETRST
+525 YDNDAYVFSST
-537 GVGGQVAFPLSEDGR
+537 GIGGQLAFPLSEDGR
-552 LSLFVNLSEDELTN
+552 LSLSVSLSEDELEN
-566 TSSSSL
+566 NLFTSNINRSYDYSK
-572 VNPGYQVFKE
+572 Y

-588 SIDKRDDPI
+588 SIDKRDDAI
-597 DPTDGWNFGFGQDLA
+597 DPTEGWNLGFGQDLA
-612 GPAGDISYLRTTL
+612 GPSGDVTFIRTSA
-625 VANYYH
+625 VANYYY
-631 EIAEGWVFHGR
+631 EITEGWVFHGR
-642 ATAGLIYDY
+642 ASAGFIDDY
-651 EGGVINYSDRFFKG
+651 EDDTVFYGDRFFRG
-665 GSTFRG
+665 GSSFRG
-671 FDRSGIGPRQV
+671 FDRSGVGPRQI
-682 STGYALGANRYVV
+682 STGYAVGANKYII
-695 GTTEVSLPL
+695 GTTEVSVPL
-704 GIPKDVGMKANAF
+704 GIPKDVGIKANLF
-717 IDFGALGDTDSVSFV
+717 VDFGAVGDTDETL
-732 ANDIEDEFAFRATTG
+732 NDIEDDFAFRATSG
-747 LSISWRSPFGPVRFD
+747 LSISWKSPFGPVRFD
-762 FARALVKEDYD
+762 FATALKKEDYD
-773 DTRFFR
+773 KAKSFR

>member
-1 MSVYRKTNPT
+1 
-11 NSTLDFKGM
+11 
-20 IMRFQGF
+20 MRFQGF
-27 RLAVF
+27 RLAVICA
-32 FVFACGL
+32 FAWGA
-39 SFGAHAQEAGE
+39 SFPVIAQQADG
-50 GATSETEI
+50 GTTTTPAASAEI
-58 IQFIRVE
+58 IKFIRVE

-72 ETVRAYMVVREGMVD
+72 ETVRAYMVVSEGMVD
-87 DVDMVDQSVKTL
+87 DVDMVDRSVKTL
-99 FASGLF
+99 FGSGLF

-126 VNRVSFEGNGA
+126 VNRVSFEGNSA
-137 INDNTLTDEAELR
+137 INDDTMKNEAELR

-192 IDVIFE
+192 VDVIFE
-198 INEGPITGIRSI
+198 INEGPVTGIRSI

-228 SSETRWW
+228 TSETRWW
-235 RFFASSD
+235 RFFSSTD

-247 RLNYDRQRLRRFYLS
+247 RLNFDRQRLRRFYLS

-267 FRVVSSSAELTRNGE
+267 FRVISSSAELTRNGE

-289 IEEGELFTFAD
+289 IEEGELFTFGE
-300 SRVRSTVETIEIDAL
+300 SRINSTVETIDNEAL
-315 EEAIEH
+315 EAAIDH
-321 VEGDRYDLRKIEDT
+321 AEGERYDLRKIEDT

-341 LLGEKGFAFADI
+341 LLGENGFAFADI

-397 REMRISEGDAFNRVL
+397 REIRISEGDAFNRVL
-412 LERSRRNLRGL
+412 LERSRRNLRAL

-458 GVGYSSAESVTTEFA
+458 GVGYSSAESLTTEFSV
-473 IAERNLLGRGQ
+473 AERNLLGRGQ
-484 RLNLRVG
+484 KLNLRVG

-497 RYALNFTEP
+497 RYSLNFTEP
-506 FFLDRRVAAGFSLF
+506 FFLDRRVSAGFSLF

-537 GVGGQVAFPLSEDGR
+537 GVGGRVAFPLSEDGR
-552 LSLFVNLSEDELTN
+552 LSIFLNLSEDELDN

-572 VNPGYQVFKE
+572 VNPSYKDFKQ

-588 SIDKRDDPI
+588 SIDKRDDAI
-597 DPTDGWNFGFGQDLA
+597 DPTAGWNFGVGQDLA
-612 GPAGDISYLRTTL
+612 GPAGDITYLRTTT
-625 VANYYH
+625 VANYYY

-642 ATAGLIYDY
+642 GTAGLIYDY
-651 EGGVINYSDRFFKG
+651 DGGVINYSDRFFKG
-665 GSTFRG
+665 GSSFRG
-671 FDRSGIGPRQV
+671 FDRSGIGPRQI

-695 GTTEVSLPL
+695 GTAEVSVPL
-704 GIPKDVGMKANAF
+704 GIPKDVGMKANLF
-717 IDFGALGDTDSVSFV
+717 VDFGALGDTDSVSAV

-762 FARALVKEDYD
+762 FASALVKEDYD
-773 DTRFFR
+773 DTRSFR

>member
-1 MSVYRKTNPT
+1 
-11 NSTLDFKGM
+11 
-20 IMRFQGF
+20 MRFQGF
-27 RLAVF
+27 RLAVICA
-32 FVFACGL
+32 FAWGA
-39 SFGAHAQEAGE
+39 SFPVIAQQADG
-50 GATSETEI
+50 GTTATPAASAEI
-58 IQFIRVE
+58 IKFIRVE

-72 ETVRAYMVVREGMVD
+72 ETVRAYMVVSEGMVD
-87 DVDMVDQSVKTL
+87 DVDMVDRSVKTL
-99 FASGLF
+99 FGSGLF

-126 VNRVSFEGNGA
+126 VNRVSFEGNSA
-137 INDNTLTDEAELR
+137 INDDTMKNEAELR

-192 IDVIFE
+192 VDVIFE
-198 INEGPITGIRSI
+198 INEGPVTGIRSI

-228 SSETRWW
+228 TSETRWW
-235 RFFASSD
+235 RFFSSTD

-247 RLNYDRQRLRRFYLS
+247 RLNFDRQRLRRFYLS

-267 FRVVSSSAELTRNGE
+267 FRVISSSAELTRNGE

-289 IEEGELFTFAD
+289 IEEGELFTFGE
-300 SRVRSTVETIEIDAL
+300 SRINSTVETIDNEAL
-315 EEAIEH
+315 EAAIDH
-321 VEGDRYDLRKIEDT
+321 AEGERYDLRKIENT

-341 LLGEKGFAFADI
+341 LLGENGFAFADI

-397 REMRISEGDAFNRVL
+397 REIRISEGDAFNRVL
-412 LERSRRNLRGL
+412 LERSRRNLRAL

-458 GVGYSSAESVTTEFA
+458 GVGYSSAESLTTEFSV
-473 IAERNLLGRGQ
+473 AERNLLGRGQ
-484 RLNLRVG
+484 KLNLRVG

-497 RYALNFTEP
+497 RYSLNFTEP
-506 FFLDRRVAAGFSLF
+506 FFLDRRVSAGFSLF

-537 GVGGQVAFPLSEDGR
+537 GVGDRVAFPLSEDGR
-552 LSLFVNLSEDELTN
+552 LSIFLNLSEDELDN

-572 VNPGYQVFKE
+572 VNPSYKDFKQ

-588 SIDKRDDPI
+588 SIDKRDDAI
-597 DPTDGWNFGFGQDLA
+597 DPTAGWNFGVGQDLA
-612 GPAGDISYLRTTL
+612 GPAGDITYLRTTT
-625 VANYYH
+625 VANYYY

-642 ATAGLIYDY
+642 GTAGLIYDY
-651 EGGVINYSDRFFKG
+651 DGGVINYSDRFFKG
-665 GSTFRG
+665 GSSFRG
-671 FDRSGIGPRQV
+671 FDRSGIGPRQI

-695 GTTEVSLPL
+695 GTAEVSVPL
-704 GIPKDVGMKANAF
+704 GIPKDVGMKANLF
-717 IDFGALGDTDSVSFV
+717 VDFGALGDTDSVSAV

-762 FARALVKEDYD
+762 FASALVKEDYD
-773 DTRFFR
+773 DTRSFR

>member
-1 MSVYRKTNPT
+1 
-11 NSTLDFKGM
+11 
-20 IMRFQGF
+20 MRFQGF
-27 RLAVF
+27 RLAVICA
-32 FVFACGL
+32 FAWGA
-39 SFGAHAQEAGE
+39 SFPVIAQQADG
-50 GATSETEI
+50 GTTATPAASAEI
-58 IQFIRVE
+58 IKFIRVE

-72 ETVRAYMVVREGMVD
+72 ETVRAYMVVSEGMVD
-87 DVDMVDQSVKTL
+87 DVDMVDRSVKTL
-99 FASGLF
+99 FGSGLF

-126 VNRVSFEGNGA
+126 VNRVSFEGNSA
-137 INDNTLTDEAELR
+137 INDDTMKNEAELR

-192 IDVIFE
+192 VDVIFE
-198 INEGPITGIRSI
+198 INEGPVTGIRSI

-228 SSETRWW
+228 TSETRWW
-235 RFFASSD
+235 RFFSSTD

-247 RLNYDRQRLRRFYLS
+247 RLNFDRQRLRRFYLS

-267 FRVVSSSAELTRNGE
+267 FRVISSSAELTRNGE

-289 IEEGELFTFAD
+289 IEEGELFTFGE
-300 SRVRSTVETIEIDAL
+300 SRINSTVETIDNEAL
-315 EEAIEH
+315 EAAIDH
-321 VEGDRYDLRKIEDT
+321 AEGERYDLRKIEKT

-341 LLGEKGFAFADI
+341 LLGENGFAFADI

-397 REMRISEGDAFNRVL
+397 REIRISEGDAFNRVL
-412 LERSRRNLRGL
+412 LERSRRNLRAL

-458 GVGYSSAESVTTEFA
+458 GVGYSSAESLTTEFSV
-473 IAERNLLGRGQ
+473 AERNLLGRGQ
-484 RLNLRVG
+484 KLNLRVG

-497 RYALNFTEP
+497 RYSLNFTEP
-506 FFLDRRVAAGFSLF
+506 FFLDRRVSAGFSLF

-537 GVGGQVAFPLSEDGR
+537 GVGGRVAFPLSEDGR
-552 LSLFVNLSEDELTN
+552 LSIFLNLSEDELDN

-572 VNPGYQVFKE
+572 VNPSYKDFKQ

-588 SIDKRDDPI
+588 SIDKRDDAI
-597 DPTDGWNFGFGQDLA
+597 DPTAGWNFGVGQDLA
-612 GPAGDISYLRTTL
+612 GPAGDITYLRTTT
-625 VANYYH
+625 VANYYY

-642 ATAGLIYDY
+642 GTAGLIYDY
-651 EGGVINYSDRFFKG
+651 DGGVINYSDRFFKG
-665 GSTFRG
+665 GASFRG
-671 FDRSGIGPRQV
+671 FDRSGIGPRQI

-695 GTTEVSLPL
+695 GTAEVSVPL
-704 GIPKDVGMKANAF
+704 GIPKDVGMKANLF
-717 IDFGALGDTDSVSFV
+717 VDFGALGDTDSVSAV

-762 FARALVKEDYD
+762 FASALVKEDYD
-773 DTRFFR
+773 DTRSFR

>member
-1 MSVYRKTNPT
+1 
-11 NSTLDFKGM
+11 
-20 IMRFQGF
+20 MRFQGF
-27 RLAVF
+27 WLALIC
-32 FVFACGL
+32 VFACAL
-39 SFGAHAQEAGE
+39 SVDVRAQEAE
-50 GATSETEI
+50 DSATSDAEI

-114 GGLIVSVVENPI
+114 GGLVVSVVENPI

-137 INDNTLTDEAELR
+137 INDDTLTKEAELR

-178 SRIEPKVIQLPQNR
+178 ARIEPKVIQLPQNR
-192 IDVIFE
+192 VDVIFE

-228 SSETRWW
+228 TSETRWW

-242 SYDPD
+242 NYDPD
-247 RLNYDRQRLRRFYLS
+247 RLNYDRQQLRRFYLS

-267 FRVVSSSAELTRNGE
+267 FRVVSSSAELTRDGE

-289 IEEGELFTFAD
+289 IEEGELFTFGE
-300 SRVRSTVETIEIDAL
+300 SGIRSTVETIDIETLQAAID
-315 EEAIEH
+315 H

-412 LERSRRNLRGL
+412 LERSRRNLRAL
-423 GYFSSVDIEES
+423 GFFSSVDIEES

-458 GVGYSSAESVTTEFA
+458 GIGYSSAESLTTEFA

-484 RLNLRVG
+484 KLNLRVG
-491 VSSEVQ
+491 VSDEVQ
-497 RYALNFTEP
+497 RYQVSFTEP
-506 FFLDRRVAAGFSLF
+506 FFLDRRVAAGFSIF
-520 NTEND
+520 NTESD
-525 YDNEANLETRST
+525 YDNDSYVFSST
-537 GVGGQVAFPLSEDGR
+537 GVGGQLAFPLSEDGR
-552 LSLFVNLSEDELTN
+552 LSLSVNLSEDELENNLFTRDIN
-566 TSSSSL
+566 RSYEYSK
-572 VNPGYQVFKE
+572 Y

-597 DPTDGWNFGFGQDLA
+597 DPTEGWNLGFGQDLA
-612 GPAGDISYLRTTL
+612 GPSGDVTFIRTSA
-625 VANYYH
+625 VVNYYY
-631 EIAEGWVFHGR
+631 EITEGWVFHGR
-642 ATAGLIYDY
+642 ASAGFIDDY
-651 EGGVINYSDRFFKG
+651 ENDTVYYGDRFFRG
-665 GSTFRG
+665 GSSFRG
-671 FDRSGIGPRQV
+671 FDRSGVGPRQI
-682 STGYALGANRYVV
+682 STGYAVGANSYLI
-695 GTTEVSLPL
+695 GTTEVSVPL
-704 GIPKDVGMKANAF
+704 GIPKDVGIKANLF
-717 IDFGALGDTDSVSFV
+717 VDFGAVGDTDETQ
-732 ANDIEDEFAFRATTG
+732 NDIEDDFAFRATSG
-747 LSISWRSPFGPVRFD
+747 LSISWKSPFGPVRFD
-762 FARALVKEDYD
+762 FATAIKKEDYD
-773 DTRFFR
+773 KAKSFR
-779 FSVGTRF
+779 FSVGTSF

>member
-1 MSVYRKTNPT
+1 
-11 NSTLDFKGM
+11 
-20 IMRFQGF
+20 MRFQGF
-27 RLAVF
+27 WLALIC
-32 FVFACGL
+32 VFACSL
-39 SFGAHAQEAGE
+39 NVDVRAQEAE
-50 GATSETEI
+50 DSATSEAEI

-105 SDVTIRRSE
+105 SDVTIRRGG
-114 GGLIVSVVENPI
+114 GGLVVSVVENPI

-137 INDNTLTDEAELR
+137 INDDTLTKEAELR
-150 PRQVYTRARVQDD
+150 SRQVYTRARVQDD

-178 SRIEPKVIQLPQNR
+178 ARIEPKVIQLPQNR

-198 INEGPITGIRSI
+198 INEGPVTGIRSI
-210 NFVGNKAFDDDR
+210 NFVGNKAFDDNR

-228 SSETRWW
+228 TSETRWW

-242 SYDPD
+242 NYDPD
-247 RLNYDRQRLRRFYLS
+247 RLNYDRQQLRRFYLT

-267 FRVVSSSAELTRNGE
+267 FRVVSSSAELTRDGE

-289 IEEGELFTFAD
+289 IEEGELFTFAE
-300 SRVRSTVETIEIDAL
+300 SSIRSTVETV
-315 EEAIEH
+315 AIETLQAAIDH

-341 LLGEKGFAFADI
+341 LLGEKGFAFAEI

-412 LERSRRNLRGL
+412 LERSRRNLRAL
-423 GYFSSVDIEES
+423 GFFSSVDIEES

-458 GVGYSSAESVTTEFA
+458 GVGYSSAESLTTEFA
-473 IAERNLLGRGQ
+473 ISERNLLGRGQ
-484 RLNLRVG
+484 KLNLRVG
-491 VSSEVQ
+491 VSDEVQ
-497 RYALNFTEP
+497 RYQISFTEP
-506 FFLDRRVAAGFSLF
+506 FFLDRRVAAGFSVF
-520 NTEND
+520 NTESD
-525 YDNEANLETRST
+525 YDNDAYVFSSI
-537 GVGGQVAFPLSEDGR
+537 GIGGQLAFPLSEDGR
-552 LSLFVNLSEDELTN
+552 LSLSVNLSEDELEN
-566 TSSSSL
+566 NFFAMDINRSYEYSK
-572 VNPGYQVFKE
+572 Y

-597 DPTDGWNFGFGQDLA
+597 DPTEGWNLGFGQDLA
-612 GPAGDISYLRTTL
+612 GPSGDVTFIRTSA
-625 VANYYH
+625 VANYYY
-631 EIAEGWVFHGR
+631 EITEGWVFHGR
-642 ATAGLIYDY
+642 ASAGFIDDY
-651 EGGVINYSDRFFKG
+651 ENDIVYYGDRFFRG
-665 GSTFRG
+665 GSSFRG
-671 FDRSGIGPRQV
+671 FDRSGVGPRQI
-682 STGYALGANRYVV
+682 STGYAVGANRYLI
-695 GTTEVSLPL
+695 GTTEVSVPL
-704 GIPKDVGMKANAF
+704 GIPKDVGMKANLF
-717 IDFGALGDTDSVSFV
+717 VDFGAVGDTDETQ
-732 ANDIEDEFAFRATTG
+732 NDIEDEFAFRATSG
-747 LSISWRSPFGPVRFD
+747 LSISWKSPFGPVRFD
-762 FARALVKEDYD
+762 FATALKKEDYD
-773 DTRFFR
+773 KAKSFR

>member
-1 MSVYRKTNPT
+1 
-11 NSTLDFKGM
+11 
-20 IMRFQGF
+20 MRFQGF
-27 RLAVF
+27 WLALIC
-32 FVFACGL
+32 VFACTLSVDVRAQGL
-39 SFGAHAQEAGE
+39 EDSAISEA
-50 GATSETEI
+50 EI

-72 ETVRAYMVVREGMVD
+72 ETVRAYMVVREGMIN

-114 GGLIVSVVENPI
+114 GGLVVSVVENPI

-137 INDNTLTDEAELR
+137 INDDTLTKEAELR
-150 PRQVYTRARVQDD
+150 PRLVYTRARVQDD

-178 SRIEPKVIQLPQNR
+178 ARIEPKVVQLPQNR
-192 IDVIFE
+192 VDVIFE

-210 NFVGNKAFDDDR
+210 NFVGNRAFDDDR

-228 SSETRWW
+228 TSETRWW

-242 SYDPD
+242 NYDPD
-247 RLNYDRQRLRRFYLS
+247 RLNYDRQQLRRFYLS

-289 IEEGELFTFAD
+289 IEEGELFTFAE
-300 SRVRSTVETIEIDAL
+300 SGIRSTVETIDIETLQAAIDHA
-315 EEAIEH
+315 
-321 VEGDRYDLRKIEDT
+321 EGDRYDIRNIEDT

-397 REMRISEGDAFNRVL
+397 REMRISEGDAFNRVM
-412 LERSRRNLRGL
+412 LERSRRNLRAL

-458 GVGYSSAESVTTEFA
+458 GVGYSSAESLTTEFA

-484 RLNLRVG
+484 KLNLRVG
-491 VSSEVQ
+491 VSDEVQ
-497 RYALNFTEP
+497 RYQIGFTEP
-506 FFLDRRVAAGFSLF
+506 FFLDRRVAAGFSIF
-520 NTEND
+520 NTESD
-525 YDNEANLETRST
+525 YDNDAYVFSST
-537 GVGGQVAFPLSEDGR
+537 GIGGQLAFPLSEDGR
-552 LSLFVNLSEDELTN
+552 LSLSVNLSEDELEN
-566 TSSSSL
+566 NLFNSNINRSYDYSK
-572 VNPGYQVFKE
+572 Y

-588 SIDKRDDPI
+588 SIDKRDDAI
-597 DPTDGWNFGFGQDLA
+597 DPTEGWNLGFGQDLA
-612 GPAGDISYLRTTL
+612 GPSGDVTFIRTSA
-625 VANYYH
+625 VANYYY
-631 EIAEGWVFHGR
+631 EITEGWVFHGR
-642 ATAGLIYDY
+642 A
-651 EGGVINYSDRFFKG
+651 S
-665 GSTFRG
+665 
-671 FDRSGIGPRQV
+671 
-682 STGYALGANRYVV
+682 V
-695 GTTEVSLPL
+695 G
-704 GIPKDVGMKANAF
+704 F
-717 IDFGALGDTDSVSFV
+717 ID
-732 ANDIEDEFAFRATTG
+732 
-747 LSISWRSPFGPVRFD
+747 
-762 FARALVKEDYD
+762 DY
-773 DTRFFR
+773 
-779 FSVGTRF
+779 

>member
-1 MSVYRKTNPT
+1 
-11 NSTLDFKGM
+11 
-20 IMRFQGF
+20 MRFQGF
-27 RLAVF
+27 WLALICVF
-32 FVFACGL
+32 TCAL
-39 SFGAHAQEAGE
+39 SVDVRAQEAE
-50 GATSETEI
+50 ESATSEAKI

-114 GGLIVSVVENPI
+114 GGLVVSVLENPI

-137 INDNTLTDEAELR
+137 INDDTLTKEAELR

-178 SRIEPKVIQLPQNR
+178 ARIEPKVVQLPQNR

-228 SSETRWW
+228 TSETRWW

-242 SYDPD
+242 NYDPD
-247 RLNYDRQRLRRFYLS
+247 RLNYDRQQLRRFYLS

-267 FRVVSSSAELTRNGE
+267 FRVVNSSAELTRDGD

-289 IEEGELFTFAD
+289 IEEGELFTFAE
-300 SRVRSTVETIEIDAL
+300 SEIRSAVETIDAETL
-315 EEAIEH
+315 QASIEH
-321 VEGDRYDLRKIEDT
+321 SEGDRYDLRKIEKT

-363 NLIRVEYVI
+363 NLIKVVYVI

-412 LERSRRNLRGL
+412 LERSRRNLRAL
-423 GYFSSVDIEES
+423 GFFSSVEIEES
-434 PGSEPDKTIIDVNVV
+434 PGSEPDKTIIDVYVV

-458 GVGYSSAESVTTEFA
+458 GVGYSSAESLTTEFSV
-473 IAERNLLGRGQ
+473 AERNFLGRGQ
-484 RLNLRVG
+484 KLNLRVG
-491 VSSEVQ
+491 VSDEVQ
-497 RYALNFTEP
+497 RYSLGFTEP
-506 FFLDRRVAAGFSLF
+506 FFLDRRLAAGFRIF
-520 NTEND
+520 NTESD
-525 YDNEANLETRST
+525 YDNDAYVFSTT
-537 GVGGQVAFPLSEDGR
+537 GVGAQLAFPLSEDGR
-552 LSLFVNLSEDELTN
+552 LSLSVNLTEDELDN
-566 TSSSSL
+566 NLFSRNINRSYDFSK
-572 VNPGYQVFKE
+572 Y

-597 DPTDGWNFGFGQDLA
+597 DPTEGWSLGFGQDLA
-612 GPAGDISYLRTTL
+612 GPAGDVTFLRTSAI
-625 VANYYH
+625 ANYYY
-631 EIAEGWVFHGR
+631 EIAEGYVFHGR
-642 ATAGLIYDY
+642 ASAGLIDDYDNGTVY
-651 EGGVINYSDRFFKG
+651 YGDRFFRG
-665 GSTFRG
+665 GSSFRG
-671 FDRSGIGPRQV
+671 FDRSGVGPRQI
-682 STGYALGANRYVV
+682 STGYAVGANRYLI
-695 GTTEVSLPL
+695 GTTQVSLPL
-704 GIPKDVGMKANAF
+704 GIPKDVGLRANVF
-717 IDFGALGDTDSVSFV
+717 VDFGAVGDTDETQ
-732 ANDIEDEFAFRATTG
+732 NDIEDEFAFRATSG
-747 LSISWRSPFGPVRFD
+747 LSISWKSPFGPVRFD
-762 FARALVKEDYD
+762 FATALKKEDYD
-773 DTRFFR
+773 KAKSFR

>member
-1 MSVYRKTNPT
+1 
-11 NSTLDFKGM
+11 
-20 IMRFQGF
+20 MRFQGF
-27 RLAVF
+27 RLAVICA
-32 FVFACGL
+32 FAWGA
-39 SFGAHAQEAGE
+39 SFPVIAQQTDG
-50 GATSETEI
+50 GTTATPAASAEI
-58 IQFIRVE
+58 IKFIRVE

-72 ETVRAYMVVREGMVD
+72 ETVRAYMVVSEGMVD
-87 DVDMVDQSVKTL
+87 DVDMVDRSVKTL
-99 FASGLF
+99 FGSGLF

-126 VNRVSFEGNGA
+126 VNRVSFEGNSA
-137 INDNTLTDEAELR
+137 INDDTMKNEAELR

-192 IDVIFE
+192 VDVIFE
-198 INEGPITGIRSI
+198 INEGPVTGIRSI

-228 SSETRWW
+228 TSETRWW
-235 RFFASSD
+235 RFFSSTD

-247 RLNYDRQRLRRFYLS
+247 RLNFDRQRLRRFYLS

-267 FRVVSSSAELTRNGE
+267 FRVISSSAELTRNGE

-289 IEEGELFTFAD
+289 IEEGELFTFGE
-300 SRVRSTVETIEIDAL
+300 SRINSTVETIDNEAL
-315 EEAIEH
+315 EAAIDH
-321 VEGDRYDLRKIEDT
+321 AEGERYDLRKIEDT

-341 LLGEKGFAFADI
+341 LLGENGFAFADI

-397 REMRISEGDAFNRVL
+397 REIRISEGDAFNRVL
-412 LERSRRNLRGL
+412 LERSRRNLRAL

-458 GVGYSSAESVTTEFA
+458 GVGYSSAESLTTEFSV
-473 IAERNLLGRGQ
+473 AERNLLGRGQ
-484 RLNLRVG
+484 KLNLRVG

-497 RYALNFTEP
+497 RYSLNFTEP
-506 FFLDRRVAAGFSLF
+506 FFLDRRVSAGFSLF

-537 GVGGQVAFPLSEDGR
+537 GVGGRVAFPLSEDGR
-552 LSLFVNLSEDELTN
+552 LSIFLNLSEDELVN

-572 VNPGYQVFKE
+572 VNPSYKDFKQ

-588 SIDKRDDPI
+588 SIDKRDDAI
-597 DPTDGWNFGFGQDLA
+597 DPTAGWNFGVGQDLA
-612 GPAGDISYLRTTL
+612 GPAGDITYLRTTT
-625 VANYYH
+625 VANYYY

-642 ATAGLIYDY
+642 GTAGLIYDY
-651 EGGVINYSDRFFKG
+651 DGGVINYSDRFFKG
-665 GSTFRG
+665 GSSFRG
-671 FDRSGIGPRQV
+671 FDRSGIGPRQI

-695 GTTEVSLPL
+695 GTAEVSVPL
-704 GIPKDVGMKANAF
+704 GIPKDVGMKANLF
-717 IDFGALGDTDSVSFV
+717 VDFGALGDTDSVSAV

-762 FARALVKEDYD
+762 FASALVKEDYD
-773 DTRFFR
+773 DTRSFR

>member
-1 MSVYRKTNPT
+1 
-11 NSTLDFKGM
+11 
-20 IMRFQGF
+20 MRFQGF
-27 RLAVF
+27 WLALIC
-32 FVFACGL
+32 VFACTLSVDVRAQGL
-39 SFGAHAQEAGE
+39 EDSAISEA
-50 GATSETEI
+50 EI

-72 ETVRAYMVVREGMVD
+72 ETVRAYMVVREGMIN

-114 GGLIVSVVENPI
+114 GGLVVSVVENPI

-137 INDNTLTDEAELR
+137 INDDTLTKEAELR
-150 PRQVYTRARVQDD
+150 PRLVYTRARVQDD

-178 SRIEPKVIQLPQNR
+178 ARIEPKVVQLPQNR
-192 IDVIFE
+192 VDVIFE

-222 LREEII
+222 LREEIVT
-228 SSETRWW
+228 SETRWW

-242 SYDPD
+242 NYDPD
-247 RLNYDRQRLRRFYLS
+247 RLNYDRQQLRRFYLS

-289 IEEGELFTFAD
+289 IEEGELFTFAE
-300 SRVRSTVETIEIDAL
+300 SGIRSTVETIDIETLQAAIDHA
-315 EEAIEH
+315 
-321 VEGDRYDLRKIEDT
+321 EGDRYDIRNIEDT

-397 REMRISEGDAFNRVL
+397 REMRISEGDAFNRVM
-412 LERSRRNLRGL
+412 LERSRRNLRAL
-423 GYFSSVDIEES
+423 GFFSSVDIEES

-458 GVGYSSAESVTTEFA
+458 GVGYSSAESLTTEFA

-484 RLNLRVG
+484 KLNLRVG
-491 VSSEVQ
+491 VSDEVQ
-497 RYALNFTEP
+497 RYQIGFTEP
-506 FFLDRRVAAGFSLF
+506 FFLDRRVAAGFSIF
-520 NTEND
+520 NTESD
-525 YDNEANLETRST
+525 YDNDAYVFSST
-537 GVGGQVAFPLSEDGR
+537 GIGGQLAFPLSEDGR
-552 LSLFVNLSEDELTN
+552 LSLSVNLSEDELEN
-566 TSSSSL
+566 NLFNSNINRSYDYSK
-572 VNPGYQVFKE
+572 Y

-588 SIDKRDDPI
+588 SIDKRDDAI
-597 DPTDGWNFGFGQDLA
+597 DPTEGWNLGFGQDLA
-612 GPAGDISYLRTTL
+612 GPSGDVTFIRTSA
-625 VANYYH
+625 VANYYY
-631 EIAEGWVFHGR
+631 EITEGWVFHGR
-642 ATAGLIYDY
+642 ASVGFIDDY
-651 EGGVINYSDRFFKG
+651 EDDTVYYGDRFFRG
-665 GSTFRG
+665 GSSFRG
-671 FDRSGIGPRQV
+671 FDRSGVGPRQI
-682 STGYALGANRYVV
+682 STGYAVGANRYII
-695 GTTEVSLPL
+695 GTTEVSVPL
-704 GIPKDVGMKANAF
+704 GIPKDVGIKANLF
-717 IDFGALGDTDSVSFV
+717 VDFGAVGDTDETL
-732 ANDIEDEFAFRATTG
+732 NDIEDDFAFRATSG
-747 LSISWRSPFGPVRFD
+747 LSISWKSPFGPVRFD
-762 FARALVKEDYD
+762 FATALKKEDYD
-773 DTRFFR
+773 KAKSFR

>member
-1 MSVYRKTNPT
+1 
-11 NSTLDFKGM
+11 
-20 IMRFQGF
+20 MRFQGF
-27 RLAVF
+27 RLAVICA
-32 FVFACGL
+32 FAWGA
-39 SFGAHAQEAGE
+39 SFPVIAQQADG
-50 GATSETEI
+50 GTTATPAASAEI
-58 IQFIRVE
+58 IKFIRVE

-72 ETVRAYMVVREGMVD
+72 ETVRAYMVVSEGMVD
-87 DVDMVDQSVKTL
+87 DVDMVDRSVKTL
-99 FASGLF
+99 FGSGLF

-126 VNRVSFEGNGA
+126 VNRVSFEGNSA
-137 INDNTLTDEAELR
+137 INDDTMKNEAELR

-192 IDVIFE
+192 VDVIFE
-198 INEGPITGIRSI
+198 INEGPVTGIRSI

-228 SSETRWW
+228 TSETRWW
-235 RFFASSD
+235 RFFSSTD

-247 RLNYDRQRLRRFYLS
+247 RLNFDRQRLRRFYLS

-267 FRVVSSSAELTRNGE
+267 FRVISSSAELTRNGE

-289 IEEGELFTFAD
+289 IEEGELFTFGE
-300 SRVRSTVETIEIDAL
+300 SRINSTVETIDNEAL
-315 EEAIEH
+315 EAAIDH
-321 VEGDRYDLRKIEDT
+321 AEGERYDLRKIEDT

-341 LLGEKGFAFADI
+341 LLGENGFAFADI

-397 REMRISEGDAFNRVL
+397 REIRISEGDAFNRVL
-412 LERSRRNLRGL
+412 LERSRRNLRAL

-458 GVGYSSAESVTTEFA
+458 GVGYSSAESLTTEFSV
-473 IAERNLLGRGQ
+473 AERNLLGRGQ
-484 RLNLRVG
+484 KLNLRVG

-497 RYALNFTEP
+497 RYSLNFTEP
-506 FFLDRRVAAGFSLF
+506 FFLDRRVSAGFSLF

-537 GVGGQVAFPLSEDGR
+537 GVGGRVAFPLSEDGR
-552 LSLFVNLSEDELTN
+552 LSIFLNLSEDELDN

-572 VNPGYQVFKE
+572 VNPSYKDFKQ

-588 SIDKRDDPI
+588 SIDKRDDAI
-597 DPTDGWNFGFGQDLA
+597 DPTAGWNFGVGQDLA
-612 GPAGDISYLRTTL
+612 GPAGDITYLRTTT
-625 VANYYH
+625 VANYYY

-642 ATAGLIYDY
+642 GTAGLIYDY
-651 EGGVINYSDRFFKG
+651 DGGVINYSDRFFKG
-665 GSTFRG
+665 GSSFRG
-671 FDRSGIGPRQV
+671 FDRSGIGPRQI

-695 GTTEVSLPL
+695 GTAEVSVPL
-704 GIPKDVGMKANAF
+704 GIPKDVGMKANLF
-717 IDFGALGDTDSVSFV
+717 VDFGALGDTDSVSAV

-762 FARALVKEDYD
+762 FASALVKEDYD
-773 DTRFFR
+773 DTRSFR

>member
-1 MSVYRKTNPT
+1 
-11 NSTLDFKGM
+11 
-20 IMRFQGF
+20 MRFQGF
-27 RLAVF
+27 WLALIC
-32 FVFACGL
+32 VFACSL
-39 SFGAHAQEAGE
+39 NVDVRAQEVE
-50 GATSETEI
+50 DSATSEAEI

-105 SDVTIRRSE
+105 SDVTIRRNG
-114 GGLIVSVVENPI
+114 GGLVVSVVENPI

-137 INDNTLTDEAELR
+137 INDDTLTKEAELR
-150 PRQVYTRARVQDD
+150 SRQVYTRARVQDD

-178 SRIEPKVIQLPQNR
+178 ARIEPKVIQLPQNR
-192 IDVIFE
+192 VDVIFE
-198 INEGPITGIRSI
+198 INEGPVTGIRSI
-210 NFVGNKAFDDDR
+210 NFVGNKVFDDDR

-228 SSETRWW
+228 TSETRWW

-242 SYDPD
+242 NYDPD
-247 RLNYDRQRLRRFYLS
+247 RLNYDRQQLRRFYLT

-267 FRVVSSSAELTRNGE
+267 FRVVSSSAELTRDGE

-289 IEEGELFTFAD
+289 LEEGELFSFAE
-300 SRVRSTVETIEIDAL
+300 SSIRSTVETVDIETLQAAID
-315 EEAIEH
+315 H

-341 LLGEKGFAFADI
+341 LLGEKGFAFAEI

-412 LERSRRNLRGL
+412 LERSRRNLRAL
-423 GYFSSVDIEES
+423 GFFSSVDIEES

-458 GVGYSSAESVTTEFA
+458 GVGYSSAESLTTEFA
-473 IAERNLLGRGQ
+473 ISERNLLGRGQ
-484 RLNLRVG
+484 KLNLRVG
-491 VSSEVQ
+491 VSDEVQ
-497 RYALNFTEP
+497 RYQISFTEP
-506 FFLDRRVAAGFSLF
+506 FFLDRRVAAGFSVF
-520 NTEND
+520 NTESD
-525 YDNEANLETRST
+525 YDNDAYVFSST
-537 GVGGQVAFPLSEDGR
+537 GIGGQLAFPLSEDGR
-552 LSLFVNLSEDELTN
+552 LSLSVNLSEDELEN
-566 TSSSSL
+566 NFFAMDINRSYEYSK
-572 VNPGYQVFKE
+572 Y

-597 DPTDGWNFGFGQDLA
+597 DPTEGWNLGFGQDLA
-612 GPAGDISYLRTTL
+612 GPSGDVTFIRTSA
-625 VANYYH
+625 VANYYY

-642 ATAGLIYDY
+642 ASAGFIDDY
-651 EGGVINYSDRFFKG
+651 ENDIVYYGDRFFRG
-665 GSTFRG
+665 GSSFRG
-671 FDRSGIGPRQV
+671 FDRSGVGPRQI
-682 STGYALGANRYVV
+682 STGYAVGANRYII
-695 GTTEVSLPL
+695 GTTEVSVPT
-704 GIPKDVGMKANAF
+704 GIPKDVGMKANLF
-717 IDFGALGDTDSVSFV
+717 VDFGAVGDTDETQ
-732 ANDIEDEFAFRATTG
+732 NDIEDEFAFRATSG
-747 LSISWRSPFGPVRFD
+747 LSISWKSPFGPVRFD
-762 FARALVKEDYD
+762 FATALKKENYD
-773 DTRFFR
+773 KAKSFR

>member
-1 MSVYRKTNPT
+1 
-11 NSTLDFKGM
+11 
-20 IMRFQGF
+20 MRFQGF
-27 RLAVF
+27 WLALIC
-32 FVFACGL
+32 VFACTLSVDVRAQGL
-39 SFGAHAQEAGE
+39 EDSAISEA
-50 GATSETEI
+50 EI
-58 IQFIRVE
+58 IQFIGVE

-72 ETVRAYMVVREGMVD
+72 ETVRAYMVVREGMIN

-114 GGLIVSVVENPI
+114 GGLVVSVVENPI

-137 INDNTLTDEAELR
+137 INDDTLTKEAELR
-150 PRQVYTRARVQDD
+150 PRLVYTRARVQDD

-178 SRIEPKVIQLPQNR
+178 ARIEPKVVQLPQNR
-192 IDVIFE
+192 VDVIFE

-222 LREEII
+222 LREEIVT
-228 SSETRWW
+228 SETRWW

-242 SYDPD
+242 NYDPD
-247 RLNYDRQRLRRFYLS
+247 RLNYDRQQLRRFYLS

-289 IEEGELFTFAD
+289 IEEGELFTFAE
-300 SRVRSTVETIEIDAL
+300 SGIRSTVETIDIETLQAAID
-315 EEAIEH
+315 H
-321 VEGDRYDLRKIEDT
+321 VEGERYDIRKIEDT

-397 REMRISEGDAFNRVL
+397 REMRISEGDAFNRVM
-412 LERSRRNLRGL
+412 LERSRRNLRAL

-458 GVGYSSAESVTTEFA
+458 GVGYSSAESLTTEFA

-484 RLNLRVG
+484 KLNLRVG
-491 VSSEVQ
+491 VSDEVQ
-497 RYALNFTEP
+497 RYQIGFTEP
-506 FFLDRRVAAGFSLF
+506 FFLDRRVAAGFSIF
-520 NTEND
+520 NTESD
-525 YDNEANLETRST
+525 YDNDAYVFSST
-537 GVGGQVAFPLSEDGR
+537 GIGGQLAFPLSEDGR
-552 LSLFVNLSEDELTN
+552 LSLSVNLSEDELEN
-566 TSSSSL
+566 NLFNSNINRSYDYSK
-572 VNPGYQVFKE
+572 Y

-588 SIDKRDDPI
+588 SIDKRDDAI
-597 DPTDGWNFGFGQDLA
+597 DPTEGWNLGFGQDLA
-612 GPAGDISYLRTTL
+612 GPSGDVTFIRTSA
-625 VANYYH
+625 VANYYY
-631 EIAEGWVFHGR
+631 EITEGWVFHGR
-642 ATAGLIYDY
+642 ASVGFIDDY
-651 EGGVINYSDRFFKG
+651 EDDTVYYGDRFFRG
-665 GSTFRG
+665 GSSFRG
-671 FDRSGIGPRQV
+671 FDRSGVGPRQI
-682 STGYALGANRYVV
+682 STGYAVGANRYII
-695 GTTEVSLPL
+695 GTTEVSVPL
-704 GIPKDVGMKANAF
+704 GIPKDVGIKANLF
-717 IDFGALGDTDSVSFV
+717 VDFGAVGDTDETL
-732 ANDIEDEFAFRATTG
+732 NDIEDDFAFRATSG
-747 LSISWRSPFGPVRFD
+747 LSISWKSPFGPVRFD
-762 FARALVKEDYD
+762 FATALKKEDYD
-773 DTRFFR
+773 KAKSFR